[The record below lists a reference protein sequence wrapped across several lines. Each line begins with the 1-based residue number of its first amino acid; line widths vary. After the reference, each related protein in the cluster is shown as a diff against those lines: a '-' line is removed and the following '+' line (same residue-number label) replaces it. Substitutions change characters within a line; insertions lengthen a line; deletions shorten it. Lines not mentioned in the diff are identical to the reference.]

1 MTWSCRVPDM
11 KVSNLFWSITDM
23 VRVFP
28 RIVFHSIA
36 FPSDQVLQLA
46 SEHPTVQDLFHDILL
61 FAIHKFWRWRRRL
74 AIPGGQCS
82 WFGKPRWWWRL
93 ARPLGKAK
101 DAASQANW

>member
-1 MTWSCRVPDM
+1 M

-28 RIVFHSIA
+28 RVVFHAIA
-36 FPSDQVLQLA
+36 FPSDQVLQLV

-74 AIPGGQCS
+74 MSSKDRVVWGGRQLYDVED
-82 WFGKPRWWWRL
+82 RV
-93 ARPLGKAK
+93 
-101 DAASQANW
+101 